1 MLEKVEKRTYWR
13 WWRVNDE
20 VRGIRTYTGLILIW
34 DTSNWNEHRITT
46 KFTTSPPH
54 PSIWKAVGLCCVW
67 HSAMELLGL
76 TRFRSRNCI
85 TNTSPILYICHKK
98 KITHT
103 NISVCII
110 REVRQHSLLS
120 ELRVPSHI
128 SSSATLSCNI
138 GIRVLG
144 AVVTYYSSPPAS
156 IY

>member
-1 MLEKVEKRTYWR
+1 
-13 WWRVNDE
+13 
-20 VRGIRTYTGLILIW
+20 
-34 DTSNWNEHRITT
+34 
-46 KFTTSPPH
+46 
-54 PSIWKAVGLCCVW
+54 
-67 HSAMELLGL
+67 MELLGL

-144 AVVTYYSSPPAS
+144 AVVTYNSSPPAS
-156 IY
+156 IYYRKLHDTLNRDQTEGKEGRKHGGRQEATTECLSNRWVACGEGCGKLGNSQMWL